1 MNIVFPRTGF
11 FFDESLTKIRFLAIF
26 AFLALKRSLWAI
38 GAKKQPAEQPNGHLL
53 ENRRYPELPQD
64 MG

>member
-1 MNIVFPRTGF
+1 MNIVFPRTRII
-11 FFDESLTKIRFLAIF
+11 FDESFTKIRFLAIF

-38 GAKKQPAEQPNGHLL
+38 GAEKQPAKQPNGHLL

>member
-1 MNIVFPRTGF
+1 MNIVFPRTRII
-11 FFDESLTKIRFLAIF
+11 FDESFTKISFLAIF
-26 AFLALKRSLWAI
+26 VFLALKRSLWAI